1 MHPETE
7 YITPTEAFDYVTEPV
22 VRVEHVTKEFVTG
35 GNRFLAL
42 DDVSLEIHRGEMVA
56 IMGPS
61 GSGKSTLMTIL
72 GLLDVPTSGSY
83 WLDGQD
89 VSKLDRAQQARV
101 RNQKLGFVFQNFN
114 LLPRLTA
121 LKNVELPLV
130 YGRISA
136 REREER
142 ARQALEAVGLGAKLY
157 NRPNELSGGQKQ
169 RVAIARAL
177 VSNPAMVLADEPT
190 GALDTRTGAEI
201 MALFRQL
208 NREQGIT
215 IVIVTHDPEI
225 GKQMDRVIG
234 LRDGRI
240 AENILQEYYHVALPA
255 EELELPV
262 LEKEPVAVPVVRKEQ
277 E

>member
-121 LKNVELPLV
+121 LKNVELPLI